1 MQQTQL
7 NLKPVPLRLYPT
19 MESLADAI
27 EYAKST
33 IPEEHWNNMATAMM
47 IYHNTLLSEI
57 KKEQANG

>member
-1 MQQTQL
+1 MQQPQI

-19 MESLADAI
+19 MESLLDAI

-33 IPEEHWNNMATAMM
+33 IPEEYWNNMATAMM